1 MQNYHHA
8 QINDARMRASLD
20 DPIMAEFKTA
30 IDEINANAE
39 RSPGFVWRV
48 QNESGDATEIR
59 VYDDPKILVNMS
71 VWQSTPQLKDYVYG
85 SLHKDFFMRRRQW
98 FEKFQGAH
106 FGRWWLTVFKFPSAT
121 IVREKIE
128 YLTIHGESPECF
140 AFKNLYSAPT
150 KESVIAT

>member
-1 MQNYHHA
+1 MQNYHLA
-8 QINDARMRASLD
+8 QINVARMRASLD

-30 IDEINANAE
+30 IDEINAIAE
-39 RSPGFVWRV
+39 RSPGFVWRL
-48 QNESGDATEIR
+48 QNESGDASEIR

-106 FGRWWLTVFKFPSAT
+106 FGMWWVPVGKFPTAT
-121 IVREKIE
+121 IGREKIE

-140 AFKNLYSAPT
+140 TFKNLYSAPT